1 METSATQ
8 SLITPDTEIVLV
20 PKRPRNRIWEIDFLR
35 GFCIILMIL
44 DHLMMLLALFFGPA
58 WFGDGRHIT
67 ATGGGADFCRWC
79 VEFYNSD
86 THATLH
92 TIVLFVFF
100 SISGISCTFSRSN
113 LRRGCILAFVA
124 LLYSLVTYALES
136 IVPGILVT
144 FGVLHFY
151 AVCILLYA
159 LVSFLCRRNALAVS
173 IVSAA
178 IIIVVACLY
187 FLYTPPA
194 DTPTWLFFV
203 FPPENY
209 YGVPAGFYTA
219 AATSPGDLFTL
230 IPWAAFFFTG
240 TMIAPVLYARKYS
253 LLPFLDG
260 KWHKP
265 VCFVGKYAI
274 FFYLA
279 HVVVLTGLLMLISC
293 LFVSPGDWVLL

>member
-1 METSATQ
+1 MTATQ
-8 SLITPDTEIVLV
+8 SLISDTKTVLV
-20 PKRPRNRIWEIDFLR
+20 PKRPRYRHCEIDLHR
-35 GFCIILMIL
+35 GLCIILMIL
-44 DHLMMLLALFFGPA
+44 DHLMMLIGLFFGPV
-58 WFGDGRHIT
+58 WFGNGHRVT

-79 VEFYNSD
+79 LDFYNSD

-136 IVPGILVT
+136 IVSGILVT

-159 LVSFLCRRNALAVS
+159 LVSFLCRRNAVAIS
-173 IVSAA
+173 AVSAA
-178 IIIVVACLY
+178 IIVVATCLY

-194 DTPTWLFFV
+194 DTPTWLFFI

-209 YGVPAGFYTA
+209 YGVKTTFYSVTA
-219 AATSPGDLFTL
+219 MSPGDLFTL
-230 IPWAAFFFTG
+230 IPWAAFFFAG

-260 KWHKP
+260 KWHQP

-279 HVVVLTGLLMLISC
+279 HVLVLTALLMVISY
-293 LFVSPGDWVLL
+293 LFITPGNWVLL